1 MAQNV
6 SKAAAWTPRSCV
18 RHGDP
23 GKGLSMTG
31 IKVLWHTTM
40 SVDGFVS
47 GRPDSDEALAVEG
60 LGAAGLAWGESAS

>member
-1 MAQNV
+1 
-6 SKAAAWTPRSCV
+6 
-18 RHGDP
+18 
-23 GKGLSMTG
+23 LSMTG